1 MPIALVVMLISSLG
15 WASFDVLRKR
25 LSAHVPVL
33 PLVALLALG
42 LVPLFS
48 VWLLLAGW
56 PRVDARYALP
66 ALLAVAGNVAA
77 NVMFVRALRL
87 APLSATVPLLSFTP
101 VFTALL
107 SAALLHEIPGARPAL
122 GIVLVV
128 LGALTLQ
135 WGVHGAAG
143 RHVPAFG
150 AGQRLM
156 LGVALL
162 WSLVTV
168 ADKAAIGHASA
179 PLHGV
184 IQTGGVGLVLLGV
197 LALRG
202 ELGALT
208 GLRCHGRSIAAAVL
222 VSGLALGLQ
231 FVAYGLV
238 FVSTVESVKR
248 TVGMLASVVNG
259 RLFFDEPLTPAK
271 WAGVAL
277 LSIGVALVLRA

>member
-1 MPIALVVMLISSLG
+1 MSIALVVLLICSLG
-15 WASFDVLRKR
+15 WAAMDVLRKR
-25 LSAHVPVL
+25 LAIHVPAL

-42 LVPLFS
+42 LVPLFAI
-48 VWLLLAGW
+48 WLLVAGW
-56 PRVDARYALP
+56 PRIDAGYTAP
-66 ALLAVAGNVAA
+66 ALLAVASNIAA
-77 NVMFVRALRL
+77 NLMFVHALRL
-87 APLSATVPLLSFTP
+87 APLSTTVPLLSFTP

-107 SAALLHEIPGARPAL
+107 SAAVLHEVPTARPAL

-128 LGALTLQ
+128 VGALTLQ
-135 WGVHGAAG
+135 WGAPASTG
-143 RHVPAFG
+143 RRYPAFG

-179 PLHGV
+179 ALHGV
-184 IQTGGVGLVLLGV
+184 VQTAGVGVVLLGV
-197 LALRG
+197 LAWRG
-202 ELGALT
+202 ELGSLVSLLRHRGLFAGALV
-208 GLRCHGRSIAAAVL
+208 A
-222 VSGLALGLQ
+222 SGLALGLQ

-248 TVGMLASVVNG
+248 TVGMLASVING
-259 RLFFDEPLTPAK
+259 RVFFGEPLTPAK

-277 LSIGVALVLRA
+277 LSIGVVLVLRA